1 MAAFTAQ
8 RVYLRADTL
17 GFGAIPQDE
26 AGWALNAGILNATD
40 GRDAPRN
47 PDGVFAG
54 LPEVAAHLYA
64 ALELP
69 GGLRISGGPA
79 WRDGHYHDMQRAMR
93 IPGHTLWNAQLSYD
107 TGDYWIRLHVDNLL
121 DRAYWIGQE
130 PVFSAGTLIL
140 QGPGRSFHLAAGI
153 RF

>member
-1 MAAFTAQ
+1 MLF
-8 RVYLRADTL
+8 R
-17 GFGAIPQDE
+17 
-26 AGWALNAGILNATD
+26 
-40 GRDAPRN
+40 
-47 PDGVFAG
+47 
-54 LPEVAAHLYA
+54 
-64 ALELP
+64 
-69 GGLRISGGPA
+69 S
-79 WRDGHYHDMQRAMR
+79 
-93 IPGHTLWNAQLSYD
+93 LWNAQLSYD